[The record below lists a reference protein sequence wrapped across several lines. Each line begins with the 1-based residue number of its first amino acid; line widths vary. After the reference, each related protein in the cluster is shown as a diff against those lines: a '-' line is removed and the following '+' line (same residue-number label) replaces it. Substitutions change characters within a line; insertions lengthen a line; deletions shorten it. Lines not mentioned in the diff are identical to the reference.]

1 MSVYTLP
8 DLPYDYALS
17 SPHLRQDHELHHDK
31 HHAAYVAG
39 ANTALDKL
47 AELRE
52 ADALAP
58 VVNLHEKNLAFHLGG
73 HTNHSVFWNNLS
85 PEGGDKPEG
94 ELAAAIDDQFGS
106 FDAFRSHFSA
116 NANAIQGSGWSILA
130 WDSIGQR
137 LIIVQLYD
145 QQGNISIGLTPAH
158 ARHVGTAFYLDYQN
172 VKGDYVNA
180 FWNIVNWADVADR
193 FTKARTQTTG
203 LIVPADPTRFSAPE
217 HPTAPLPSRGC
228 GAVAH
233 STPPLP
239 APRPPPRFAHLSRF
253 FGVRER
259 DKCAKRGS

>member
-8 DLPYDYALS
+8 DLPYDYAALE
-17 SPHLRQDHELHHDK
+17 PHISGKIMELHHDK

-145 QQGNISIGLTPAH
+145 QQGNISIGLTPLLMLDMWEH
-158 ARHVGTAFYLDYQN
+158 AFYLDYQN

-180 FWNIVNWADVADR
+180 FWNIVNWTDVADR

-203 LIVPADPTRFSAPE
+203 LIVPA
-217 HPTAPLPSRGC
+217 
-228 GAVAH
+228 
-233 STPPLP
+233 
-239 APRPPPRFAHLSRF
+239 
-253 FGVRER
+253 
-259 DKCAKRGS
+259 